1 MMAETS
7 SSVHPTSRS
16 TFTAFLRS
24 RPWCTDQ
31 WAGAMTPTR
40 PGLGDADVV
49 RASQLQHA
57 VEHVDC
63 HVHLSGPTLLRVRAQ
78 LIPDH
83 ALVPADRGLGPGSF
97 RVAGRFLPSH
107 PALLG
112 DKLKMAVAL
121 GRLTSGRL
129 AWHGR

>member
-1 MMAETS
+1 MPDPHTKFRIVS
-7 SSVHPTSRS
+7 
-16 TFTAFLRS
+16 
-24 RPWCTDQ
+24 
-31 WAGAMTPTR
+31 
-40 PGLGDADVV
+40 
-49 RASQLQHA
+49 HA
-57 VEHVDC
+57 VEHVDGD
-63 HVHLSGPTLLRVRAQ
+63 VHLSGPTLLRVRAQ

-129 AWHGR
+129 ARHGR